1 MEPLEA
7 LILSGWAFVNR
18 IPTLSKLMET
28 DLPALDSPHPRP
40 DTCGCREAPG
50 GAASSGMC
58 VLSQHKGPAP
68 GSFLT
73 LAVGVPRMWL
83 CGAGV
88 MWGQICPATWVMTA
102 GVKEAPPLWG
112 WSLYPGNVQ
121 AGGLTTSLTPVN
133 AQPYGKEAMDRNW
146 LLKLQCIWNV
156 HHDLIYVHIVK
167 ESTVDWTD
175 ASITSH
181 SRCHHL

>member
-1 MEPLEA
+1 
-7 LILSGWAFVNR
+7 
-18 IPTLSKLMET
+18 
-28 DLPALDSPHPRP
+28 
-40 DTCGCREAPG
+40 
-50 GAASSGMC
+50 
-58 VLSQHKGPAP
+58 
-68 GSFLT
+68 
-73 LAVGVPRMWL
+73 
-83 CGAGV
+83 

-102 GVKEAPPLWG
+102 GVKEAPPLGG

-133 AQPYGKEAMDRNW
+133 AQPYGKEAMDHNW

-181 SRCHHL
+181 SRCHHLQSPGSPLILRPCSSYNWEIVPFYPLLPFPPTPVPKQPPFDSLSMKLIFFKLYL

>member
-73 LAVGVPRMWL
+73 LAVGVPRM
-83 CGAGV
+83 
-88 MWGQICPATWVMTA
+88 
-102 GVKEAPPLWG
+102 
-112 WSLYPGNVQ
+112 
-121 AGGLTTSLTPVN
+121 
-133 AQPYGKEAMDRNW
+133 
-146 LLKLQCIWNV
+146 
-156 HHDLIYVHIVK
+156 
-167 ESTVDWTD
+167 
-175 ASITSH
+175 
-181 SRCHHL
+181 